1 MSATSTHRNDRVFA
15 KCAQRLI
22 PFMILL
28 YLLNFLDRVNVSFA
42 ALTMNKDLGFS
53 FEVFGFGAGVLFVS
67 YAFFQ
72 LPANMILD
80 RVGARRWIF
89 CILVAWGLISA
100 ANAFVTDA
108 RTFYL
113 LRFLL
118 GLAEAGFFPGMIYYL
133 TLWFPASQRARYVG
147 AFMTAQPLSFIVGAP
162 LSTLILGMEG
172 AAGLHGW
179 QWLFLIEGL
188 PASLLAFAVLRFL
201 PDGPAQAEWLTD
213 EEKRIIAA
221 RLTAEDSSERRTLLP
236 ALLDPRVWLLGL
248 VAFGQNC
255 GAYGVQLWLPQIV
268 QAMGFSVRAT
278 GFIVALPF
286 WAVMA
291 GLVLCG
297 LSSDM
302 KGERVRHVAIP
313 FFVAACGFVAAS
325 LVPSNIVV
333 LAALTV
339 SLVSIDAGMGVFWT
353 LPSTFLSASAA
364 AGGIALI
371 RTISALGGL
380 AGPYVVGVLRQ
391 ASGDYSSA
399 MAGLGAALVMSAAL
413 VLVIGRGMRVPKV
426 QLS

>member
-1 MSATSTHRNDRVFA
+1 MHENQVFA

-28 YLLNFLDRVNVSFA
+28 YLLNFLDRVNVGFA
-42 ALTMNKDLGFS
+42 ALTMNKDLGFTP
-53 FEVFGFGAGVLFVS
+53 EVFGFGAGVLFVG

-89 CILVAWGLISA
+89 SILIVWGLISA
-100 ANAFVTDA
+100 GNAFVTDA

-133 TLWFPASQRARYVG
+133 TLWFPPSQRARYVG
-147 AFMTAQPLSFIVGAP
+147 AFMTAQPLSFIIGGP
-162 LSTLILGMEG
+162 LSSFILGMDG
-172 AAGLHGW
+172 VAGLHGW

-188 PASLLAFAVLRFL
+188 PASLLAFAVLKFL
-201 PDGPAQAEWLTD
+201 PDGPAQAEWLSD
-213 EEKRIIAA
+213 DEKRTIAA
-221 RLTAEDSSERRTLLP
+221 RLATEDASESRTLIP

-255 GAYGVQLWLPQIV
+255 AAYGVQLWLPQIV
-268 QAMGFSVRAT
+268 QAMGFSIRAT
-278 GFIVALPF
+278 GFVVALPF
-286 WAVMA
+286 WGVMA
-291 GLVLCG
+291 AMVLCG
-297 LSSDM
+297 FSSDV
-302 KGERVRHVAIP
+302 KRERARHVAVP
-313 FFVAACGFVAAS
+313 FFIAACGLAAAS
-325 LVPSNIVV
+325 VGTSNVIV
-333 LAALTV
+333 LAAIMV
-339 SLVSIDAGMGVFWT
+339 AVVSIDTGMGVFWT

-371 RTISALGGL
+371 RTISALG
-380 AGPYVVGVLRQ
+380 AYFGPTIVGVLRQ
-391 ASGDYSSA
+391 ARGDYSSA
-399 MAGLGAALVMSAAL
+399 MAGLAAALVMSAAL
-413 VLVIGRGMRVPKV
+413 VLVIGRVMRARKV